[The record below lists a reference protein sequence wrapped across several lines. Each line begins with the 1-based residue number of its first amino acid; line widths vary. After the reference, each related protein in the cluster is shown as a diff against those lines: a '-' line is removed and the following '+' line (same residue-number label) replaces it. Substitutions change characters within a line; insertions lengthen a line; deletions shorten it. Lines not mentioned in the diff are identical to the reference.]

1 MLSFNQI
8 LLINL
13 TCNVSVFECVY
24 NIIMIIIIIIIM
36 ESVGSCDN
44 AKLTRT
50 VFIFHIKLFDN

>member
-8 LLINL
+8 LFKKL
-13 TCNVSVFECVY
+13 TGNVSVFECVY
-24 NIIMIIIIIIIM
+24 NNNNNNNNNNN
-36 ESVGSCDN
+36 VGSCDN